1 MSNLIQ
7 ITRSPTNATPPALA
21 NGQLAYTSNGGIVG
35 AGGVLYIGDPALSG
49 TAVAIGGQRYPG
61 TLTAN
66 QALVANSTSG
76 INQIITSN
84 VITQYLSANGSY
96 GTAGYVLASGGTSTN
111 AYWISSSSFN
121 TNVAAQY
128 AWTNTQSFS
137 NTITFTGSILA
148 NTINATSITIGT
160 AFTANSQNLVFTGT
174 SITATSANASLL
186 NLVVSGNLTVQG
198 TTTTVDTT
206 SLLIKDNFFQMA
218 DQQATTTTFTDT
230 VDVGHFSASGNTLT
244 AYYSGI
250 GRIAASSTNT
260 NPYFKLFSTTILPNN
275 TIIDTGATTGS
286 LQAYLLPY
294 GVGGAFVANSTVVNI
309 TASGSVS
316 SAIVANSL
324 TLTTALAANYGG
336 TGQTTY
342 STGDLLYASAAT
354 TLSKLSVPGSAANG
368 QVLQI
373 INNLPAYGTL
383 DGGTF

>member
-1 MSNLIQ
+1 MSNNIIQ
-7 ITRSPTNATPPALA
+7 IKRSATAAAPTTLNA
-21 NGQLAYTSNGGIVG
+21 GELAYSNSTGGS
-35 AGGVLYIGDPALSG
+35 GVLYIGSTDGGSVVP
-49 TAVAIGGQRYPG
+49 IGGVRNPG

-84 VITQYLSANGSY
+84 VTTQYISANGSY
-96 GTAGYVLASGGTSTN
+96 GTAGYVLASGGTTTN
-111 AYWISSSSFN
+111 AYWISTGSFN

-137 NTITFTGSILA
+137 NTITFTGSILG

-174 SITATSANASLL
+174 SITATSANASLQ
-186 NLVVSGNLTVQG
+186 NLVISGNLTVQG
-198 TTTTVDTT
+198 TTTTIDTT
-206 SLLIKDNFFQMA
+206 NLTIKDNFAQFA
-218 DQQATTTTFTDT
+218 DQQASTTTFTDLA
-230 VDVGHFSASGNTLT
+230 DVGIYSASGNTLNT
-244 AYYSGI
+244 LYSGL

-260 NPYFKLFSTTILPNN
+260 NPFFKLFSTTISPNN
-275 TIIDTGATTGS
+275 TILDTGATTGS

-294 GVGGAFVANSTVVNI
+294 GIGGAFVANSTVVNI

-316 SAIVANSL
+316 SAIVANSI

-336 TGQTTY
+336 TGQSSYT
-342 STGDLLYASAAT
+342 TGDLLYASAST
-354 TLSKLSVPGSAANG
+354 TLSKLSVPGAAANG

-373 INNLPAYGTL
+373 INNLPAYGSL
-383 DGGTF
+383 DGGIF